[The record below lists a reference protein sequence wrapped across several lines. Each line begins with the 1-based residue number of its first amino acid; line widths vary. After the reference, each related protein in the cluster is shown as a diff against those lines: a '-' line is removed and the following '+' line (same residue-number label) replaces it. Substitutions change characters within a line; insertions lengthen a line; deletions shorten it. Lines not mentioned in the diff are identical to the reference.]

1 MSTPDRIDEYF
12 EHVQRQLRTV
22 LERQHDLL
30 HQAADTWAT
39 AIAADRMLY
48 AFGSGHSRLIAGE
61 LHWRAGG
68 LASVM
73 VLDDPTEGAVE
84 RLEGYASA
92 ITDPYDFGQGDVLI
106 VISNSGINAVPI
118 EVALEG
124 KARGATV
131 QAITALEHSREATSR
146 HSSGKRLF
154 EIADQVLDTCGPYG
168 DAAVAVTGREWRV
181 GATSTVVSVAILEAI
196 VAQTAELLVARGV
209 EPPVLVSANVPAGD
223 AHNEDLERRYW
234 RRLARFPR
242 RRP

>member
-12 EHVQRQLRTV
+12 QQIHRQLDVV
-22 LERQHDLL
+22 LEGQHELL

-39 AIAADRMLY
+39 AIAADKMIY
-48 AFGSGHSRLIAGE
+48 VFGSGHSRLIAGE
-61 LHWRAGG
+61 LYWRAGG
-68 LASVM
+68 LASVL
-73 VLDDPTEGAVE
+73 VLDDPTEGAAE

-92 ITDPYDFGQGDVLI
+92 ITDPFDFGAGDVLI

-131 QAITALEHSREATSR
+131 QAVTALEHSQQSASR

-154 EIADQVLDTCGPYG
+154 EIADLVLDTRGPYG
-168 DAAVAVTGREWRV
+168 DAAIAVTGRAWRV
-181 GATSTVVSVAILEAI
+181 AATSTVVSVTILEAI
-196 VAQTAELLVARGV
+196 VAQTAELLAQRGV
-209 EPPVLVSANVPAGD
+209 EPPVLVSSNVPEGD
-223 AHNEDLERRYW
+223 AHNERLSARYW

-242 RRP
+242 RPA